1 MSYDFPATI
10 TFQERTT
17 DWHYFIDCDKLKWSG
32 QGATLEDA
40 KERALA
46 TVERLKVT
54 GEITYVYKEKLIA
67 EDKKDLLEEQ
77 LQLLQINLLRT
88 KKMKNKET
96 VIDIR
101 QKK

>member
-67 EDKKDLLEEQ
+67 EDKKRFVGRAVTITPDQ
-77 LQLLQINLLRT
+77 FI
-88 KKMKNKET
+88 KNKE
-96 VIDIR
+96 DE
-101 QKK
+101 K